1 MRPEWVEEVW
11 KQVNII
17 IDIDISTNININNI
31 LVTVCSLTTAF
42 PKLDN
47 FFFIVWSQPG
57 VCLFA
62 TCRMW
67 TYSITFV
74 KALSFWVPRAF
85 AIVFSSGFLELNAES
100 NRREVRV
107 PPLPGSARA

>member
-31 LVTVCSLTTAF
+31 LVTVCSLTTVF

-47 FFFIVWSQPG
+47 IFRLFGHSMEF
-57 VCLFA
+57 VCL
-62 TCRMW
+62 
-67 TYSITFV
+67 YFV
-74 KALSFWVPRAF
+74 VCGHLAL
-85 AIVFSSGFLELNAES
+85 LL
-100 NRREVRV
+100 
-107 PPLPGSARA
+107 